1 MGKHKKNPI
10 IISVSFSVLLLSSV
24 FLCHKVRGLNR
35 GHFNYYLPFQN
46 FNFTQC
52 FSAVILLMIPIELL
66 NEVYIIKYQRR
77 GVLPWNESHITF
89 TLWVSRIARHINQF
103 CSRSFVMSL
112 SVHKE
117 DVVRMSLVEPTAD
130 LSQM

>member
-1 MGKHKKNPI
+1 ML
-10 IISVSFSVLLLSSV
+10 V
-24 FLCHKVRGLNR
+24 
-35 GHFNYYLPFQN
+35 
-46 FNFTQC
+46 
-52 FSAVILLMIPIELL
+52 IPIELL
-66 NEVYIIKYQRR
+66 NEVYIKKYQRR

-103 CSRSFVMSL
+103 RSRPFVMSL

-117 DVVRMSLVEPTAD
+117 YAVRMSLVEPTVD